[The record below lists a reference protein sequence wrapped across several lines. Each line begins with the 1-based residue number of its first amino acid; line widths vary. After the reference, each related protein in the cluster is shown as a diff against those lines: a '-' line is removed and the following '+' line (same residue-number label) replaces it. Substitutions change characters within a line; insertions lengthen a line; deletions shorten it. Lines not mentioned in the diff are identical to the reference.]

1 MSSRTFS
8 KIQSVKNLVEPV
20 HLRHLC
26 YNFSLTTRDLFQI
39 DGLKFDLF
47 SKDAQAMFE
56 LKSRLFP
63 FRESNSR
70 GKLQYAWFSPHTY
83 QIEGYKKS
91 CDQLGV
97 GAYFI
102 FMLGYISHRLSSYN
116 PDKID
121 HRMILARETF
131 VLPWDVVKLSVT
143 PDDKPQKA
151 IGLKKILEH
160 YEFTERS
167 FGKLVKLDT
176 GELVNRSRVYIAKTI
191 EDKVGSYFI

>member
-1 MSSRTFS
+1 MSSETFN
-8 KIQSVKNLVEPV
+8 KIQSVKNLIEPV

-26 YNFSLTTRDLFQI
+26 HNFSLTTRDLLQIEDFQ
-39 DGLKFDLF
+39 FDLF
-47 SKDAQAMFE
+47 SKDARAMFE

-63 FRESNSR
+63 FREPESR

-83 QIEGYKKS
+83 QIEEYQKACEG
-91 CDQLGV
+91 LGV
-97 GAYFI
+97 DAYFI
-102 FMLGYISHRLSSYN
+102 FMLGYTSHYLSHYD

-131 VLPWDVVKLSVT
+131 ILPWDVAKLSVT

-151 IGLKKILEH
+151 IGLNKILEY
-160 YEFTERS
+160 YEFTERH
-167 FGKLVKLDT
+167 FGRMVQLNEEIPVHK
-176 GELVNRSRVYIAKTI
+176 NRVYIAKTI

>member
-1 MSSRTFS
+1 MSSGTFN

-26 YNFSLTTRDLFQI
+26 HHFSLTTRDLHQI
-39 DGLKFDLF
+39 KGSKFDLF

-63 FRESNSR
+63 FREPKSR
-70 GKLQYAWFSPHTY
+70 GKLQYTWFSPHTR

-131 VLPWDVVKLSVT
+131 ILPWDVVELSVT
-143 PDDKPQKA
+143 PNDKKQKA
-151 IGLKKILEH
+151 IGLNKILEH
-160 YEFTERS
+160 YEFTERH
-167 FGKLVKLDT
+167 FGRMIQLNKEIPVHK
-176 GELVNRSRVYIAKTI
+176 NRVYIAKTI
-191 EDKVGSYFI
+191 ENKVGSYFI